1 MKKNY
6 EDPIFEITKISFEEI
21 LDTVNDS
28 SIGET
33 VDVDGGDV
41 DF

>member
-21 LDTVNDS
+21 LDTVNAS

-41 DF
+41 GF